1 MGLDGRW
8 DDLMRGFDG
17 SRWENL
23 MGTLRRFANFNR
35 LFPPTAVTWQWR
47 YEISYL
53 GMTFIVVHNADSY
66 NVVHVV
72 DDDDD
77 DVLFEWIGN
86 GTDSGG
92 MHVVLA
98 KALSGPN

>member
-1 MGLDGRW
+1 MGLDV
-8 DDLMRGFDG
+8 
-17 SRWENL
+17 RWEDL

-53 GMTFIVVHNADSY
+53 GMTFIVAHNADSY

-77 DVLFEWIGN
+77 DDVLFEGIGN

-92 MHVVLA
+92 GGVHVVSRRHCPA
-98 KALSGPN
+98 CSN

>member
-1 MGLDGRW
+1 
-8 DDLMRGFDG
+8 
-17 SRWENL
+17 
-23 MGTLRRFANFNR
+23 
-35 LFPPTAVTWQWR
+35 
-47 YEISYL
+47 
-53 GMTFIVVHNADSY
+53 MTFIVVHNADSY

-77 DVLFEWIGN
+77 DVLFEGIGN

-92 MHVVLA
+92 VHVVLA